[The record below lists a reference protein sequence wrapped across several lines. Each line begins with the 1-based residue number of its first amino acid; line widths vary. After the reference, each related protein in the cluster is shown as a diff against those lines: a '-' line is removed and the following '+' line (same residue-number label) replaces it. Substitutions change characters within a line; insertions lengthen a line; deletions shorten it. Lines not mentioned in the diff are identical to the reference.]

1 MKKSK
6 KILAVLLTVLTVVGI
21 FSCATTVWAEEYNEY
36 VETKAYEE
44 KLLTETVDSESEKA
58 EIVCEVEE
66 KREEYSK
73 TYKRM
78 DGSYTTVVSRTPI
91 HKFKDGEWKEIDN
104 SLATEGEILKNTDGS
119 FDIEFPETISE
130 NEKITVTNN
139 GESIAFSVN
148 NIDSSSAVVTTPES
162 EEKDIIE
169 EDLSKTVS
177 EITYESIDKNTDVQ
191 YVVSSGFVK
200 ENIIVNDESGI
211 KDTYSFDIEKGS
223 LTAVLDDSNSLI
235 FKNEKKEI
243 VFTIP
248 APVMTDANNL
258 VSYDIDV
265 TVENAD
271 KSVLTLTYTPSEEWL
286 NSNDRAYPVVID
298 PVISLPSENE
308 VVIEDATIYYTSDD
322 LNSLNTNYIDLPF
335 GIIADTEFEDDRF
348 IKGNVLVKF
357 NMDVFEGF
365 KSPEIAVTDVN
376 YMGSGNV
383 AGGNII
389 AKPINGTWDSSTITY
404 DDVYPADGS
413 TPVITYEDEIIDYF
427 TGIPLNGEDEENF
440 TVYFNITELFNQ
452 WLKGETDNNG
462 FALVPESSNV
472 TGLMTIG
479 GCFEISYNGNVN
491 RAYYDSYCTIDY
503 VDTTGTND
511 SFEYLTQEIGRAGTA
526 SVNTFTRALS
536 LNRTDLSMDGLR
548 LPTSVAFNYNPSA
561 NSFIDIMLGIVN
573 ELDDS
578 DETVILPYGNN
589 WLPSCF
595 QCVTMF
601 TEGEFQ
607 FFTGE
612 GTLVTF
618 NEKEE
623 TVTEIIDEVETTT
636 TVTTF
641 EADETSDSGYTLELI
656 DETGNDEFEN
666 MKLTSPNGTVSYF
679 SEYGVVNRICET
691 EPNSDGTYDTIY
703 IVSMDD
709 NDFVIDYITDGI
721 GRKYDFVYDEE
732 LGLLTEINCLAAD
745 GTQIK
750 AGSTDEDLKILYN
763 YDEDRNL
770 IDVTYPDGKYVMYD
784 YENGNLVK
792 VTNIDDYN
800 IEYTYDS
807 LDKVTMITEMAGSTS
822 GNSITLEE
830 LSNRQVKII
839 DAYLGTEIH
848 QFGKDGK
855 LNYIFDDKGNY
866 YKSENS
872 QSSDESV
879 SVEYGWKVEPENL
892 LKNGSFE
899 DVTNSKPSNWSNA
912 FDVEDTI
919 DGNASNYACKVN
931 GTTQQTQTVSV
942 NGGTAY
948 TFSVYAKT
956 TSDTG
961 VLDIQVLAKNG
972 TGGSNSTGQQF
983 ILTKEY
989 QQYSVTVGNL
999 NDITEVTVTIG
1010 GENTTGDVWVDN
1022 AQLESSNGTTEF
1034 NYVENGTFRYVTDT
1048 VPDNWSESTIA
1059 TQTLNEES
1067 VNAVVLN
1074 GGLPYYEQSGET
1086 YTLKDSV
1093 SSVTQNVKIN
1103 GKKGDVYSVG
1113 GWFKGLFDDNYINP
1127 DFIPPN
1133 ADTNTQLTNSLA
1145 QIKVTYQYIKETKDS
1160 DGNDT
1165 QETVTENFV
1174 VDFEA
1179 HNDSWQ
1185 YAVDSFALK
1194 ADVESVDVTIIT
1206 KNIPETSYATNI
1218 SLTKD
1223 SDSVL
1228 IEDDTTTEEDSTYTS
1243 CPDDCQC
1250 AECLRKETTTEDAF
1264 GNILSNKSTDGIKY
1278 IETLSSYTS
1287 DGNYI
1292 ATYTDERGNV
1302 TTLNYN
1308 TLNGIL
1314 ESVTS
1319 PMGIGSE
1326 TTTTSYE
1333 YDEMGNVVSVSTG
1346 LNDDESQTL
1355 EYVYENDRLTEITT
1369 PNGKFRIIYDDWGQ
1383 VLSVNVVVIKNNRE
1397 TNIPLVQYTYGAEA
1411 KRTQIASVTYTNS
1424 SKNKSVYRYYYTD
1437 DGNVENITLNQKDKH
1452 TITYDNLGALTKIK
1466 NADGRTV
1473 QYTDNGVNI
1482 YNAEDVLV
1490 YTSITGDDGLTTEEN
1505 YGIKYKEHEP
1515 GYNYDSATGSSTSTT
1530 ALDIAKY
1537 YRVEQ
1542 AATTDWF
1549 GREDSHLTTIYDIT
1563 EETETV
1569 SAETI
1574 GKISTE
1580 YEYPVADDGKTSS
1593 NVEKYINKTYNGS
1606 SGNVRVYDGYYY
1618 EYDKQN
1624 KISAEKTLNADGTTT
1639 DKYSYEYDEFGQL
1652 VRFNDAVENKTY
1664 TYTYD
1669 NNGNILTK
1677 LEYAYTTGDLGTATN
1692 TTTYGYD
1699 TQWKDKL
1706 TTVGDKTI
1714 TYDNIGNPTSY
1725 LGATLTWEGRN
1736 LKSYETEEQK
1746 FEYQYDENGMRYR
1759 TTITNKEDN
1768 SVGYLDYVWVD
1779 SKLISISFT
1788 SDELNQTVKYLYND
1802 FDEPVGFVST
1812 REDGS
1817 VDTYYYLKNA
1827 QGDITNIVSAAGKK
1841 MVSFTYDV
1849 FGKRT
1854 VEYHANGSTT
1864 PGQIELIT
1872 QMKADLLNPFAYRGY
1887 CYDYDMG
1894 MYYLQS
1900 RYYDPNTGRFI
1911 NADDTNYLNA
1921 TGTVLGC
1928 NLFAYCENDPVNFV
1942 DSFGEKKTPNSA
1954 YTAVYTILFI
1964 IMIDAYCAA
1973 FKINSDANKKGTIA
1987 IDLTKNMEG
1996 TSFSNIIYSFYKLI
2010 GDKVFDLMATY
2021 ATTLFYDTYH
2031 DIHNKKHKKDQTEQ
2045 RYFLF
2050 SDKCVSKE
2058 VKEHVIGY
2066 WYSTNVSGIKRDD
2079 MSVAFRTY
2087 AKFKTKNEMKSH
2099 CKEINIAEQDA
2110 IDVRDRT
2117 VFGYFSGIRSCY
2129 KYTSADPYAHPVL
2142 INNEMVYA
2150 QRTYQNVRNTWKKN
2164 PIPTYMLY

>member
-6 KILAVLLTVLTVVGI
+6 KILAILLTVLTVVGI

-44 KLLTETVDSESEKA
+44 KLLTETVASESEKA

-73 TYKRM
+73 TYKRA
-78 DGSYTTVVSRTPI
+78 DGSYTTVVSQTPI
-91 HKFKDGEWKEIDN
+91 HTLKDGEWKEIDN
-104 SLATEGEILKNTDGS
+104 TLKTDEGILKNTDGS

-148 NIDSSSAVVTTPES
+148 NIDSSSAVVTTPEAN
-162 EEKDIIE
+162 EKDIIE

-200 ENIIVNDESGI
+200 ENIIVNDKSGL
-211 KDTYSFDIEKGS
+211 KDTYSFDIEKGN
-223 LTAVLDDSNSLI
+223 LTAVLDDSNNLN

-248 APVMTDANNL
+248 APVMTDANNT

-265 TVENAD
+265 SVENAD
-271 KSVLTLTYTPSEEWL
+271 KSILTLIYTPSKEWL

-298 PVISLPSENE
+298 PVIALPSENE
-308 VVIEDATIYYTSDD
+308 VVIEDALIYYTSDNLD
-322 LNSLNTNYIDLPF
+322 SLNTNYVNSPL
-335 GIIADTEFEDDRF
+335 GIIADIGSVEDEEFM
-348 IKGNVLVKF
+348 KGNVLVKF

-376 YMGSGNV
+376 YMGSGN
-383 AGGNII
+383 AMGGNIL
-389 AKPINGTWDSSTITY
+389 AKPINGTWDSTTITY
-404 DDVYPADGS
+404 DDVYPSDGS
-413 TPVITYEDEIIDYF
+413 DPVITYEDKIIDYF
-427 TGIPLNGEDEENF
+427 TGFPLNTEAEE
-440 TVYFNITELFNQ
+440 TSIVYFNITELFNQ
-452 WLKGETDNNG
+452 WLKGEIDNNG

-472 TGLMTIG
+472 TSMIIMG
-479 GCFEISYNGNVN
+479 GYVEAINTG
-491 RAYYDSYCTIDY
+491 RKTYYDSYCTIDY

-526 SVNTFTRALS
+526 NVNTFTRALS

-548 LPTSVAFNYNPSA
+548 LPTDVTFNYNPSA

-573 ELDDS
+573 ELDGS
-578 DETVILPYGNN
+578 DESVILPYGNN

-595 QCVTMF
+595 QCITMF

-618 NEKEE
+618 NQKDETEEGSE
-623 TVTEIIDEVETTT
+623 TV
-636 TVTTF
+636 VTTF
-641 EADETSDSGYTLELI
+641 EADETSDSGYTLELV
-656 DETGNDEFEN
+656 DETGDVTFEN
-666 MKLTSPNGTVSYF
+666 MKLTSPSGTVSYF
-679 SEYGVVNRICET
+679 SEDGFVNRICEA
-691 EPNSDGTYDTIY
+691 EPNSDGTYDTIN
-703 IVSMDD
+703 IVSIDD
-709 NDFVIDYITDGI
+709 SGYVIDYITDGV
-721 GRKYDFVYDEE
+721 GRKYDFEYNEE
-732 LGLLTEINCLAAD
+732 IGLLTGINCLAAD

-750 AGSTDEDLKILYN
+750 AGTTEVDLKVTYG
-763 YDEDRNL
+763 YDSNRNL
-770 IDVTYPDGKYVMYD
+770 TSVTYPDGKTVSYTYS
-784 YENGNLVK
+784 GNKLVK
-792 VTNIDDYN
+792 VQNIDAYS
-800 IEYTYDS
+800 IQYTYDT
-807 LDKVTMITEMAGSTS
+807 LGKVTKITEKS
-822 GNSITLEE
+822 GYTQGNFINLKE
-830 LSNRQVKII
+830 LNNRQVKIT
-839 DAYLGTEIH
+839 DAYTGVKIY
-848 QFGKDGK
+848 QFGKDGR
-855 LNYIFDDKGNY
+855 LHYIFDDNGNFC
-866 YKSENS
+866 KSDYAPTNENVL
-872 QSSDESV
+872 SSND
-879 SVEYGWKVEPENL
+879 WKVEPENL
-892 LKNGSFE
+892 LKNGSFDTAADNLPKE
-899 DVTNSKPSNWSNA
+899 WENA
-912 FDVEDTI
+912 FSVTFADITNVYDNSCNVVSTQE
-919 DGNASNYACKVN
+919 
-931 GTTQQTQTVSV
+931 TTKLQSQTVDV
-942 NGGTAY
+942 DGGKNF
-948 TFSVYAKT
+948 TFSLYAKNNANE
-956 TSDTG
+956 S
-961 VLDIQVLAKNG
+961 KE
-972 TGGSNSTGQQF
+972 
-983 ILTKEY
+983 TKETDKLY
-989 QQYSVTVGNL
+989 LKIIAVDENEKETSEAIQIVPTKEFEQYSVSVSTKTETDYVIVEFGL
-999 NDITEVTVTIG
+999 N
-1010 GENTTGDVWVDN
+1010 ENTGNFLVNNT
-1022 AQLESSNGTTEF
+1022 QLERGNGTAEF
-1034 NYVENGTFRYVTDT
+1034 NYVENGAFRYVTDT
-1048 VPDNWSESTIA
+1048 APYNWSESTIA

-1127 DFIPPN
+1127 NFMPN
-1133 ADTNTQLTNSLA
+1133 YATTNTQLTNCLA
-1145 QIKVTYQYIKETKDS
+1145 QIKVTYQYTKDTTDS

-1223 SDSVL
+1223 SDSML
-1228 IEDDTTTEEDSTYTS
+1228 SEDDTTEGNEETCICKCEDCYYGEK
-1243 CPDDCQC
+1243 CPCTGAINGDCQC
-1250 AECLRKETTTEDAF
+1250 PECLRKETTTEDDF
-1264 GNILSNKSTDGIKY
+1264 GNTLSNKSTDGIKY

-1287 DGNYI
+1287 DGNYL
-1292 ATYTDERGNV
+1292 ATYTDERGNE
-1302 TTLNYN
+1302 TTYDYN

-1314 ESVTS
+1314 KSVTS
-1319 PMGIGSE
+1319 PIGTGSE

-1333 YDEMGNVVSVSTG
+1333 YDEMGNIVSVSTK

-1355 EYVYENDRLTEITT
+1355 EYVYENDRLTEIIT
-1369 PNGKFRIIYDDWGQ
+1369 PNGKFAIIYDTWGQ
-1383 VLSVNVVVIKNNRE
+1383 VISVNVVDADENL
-1397 TNIPLVQYTYGAEA
+1397 IPLVEYDYNGKAL
-1411 KRTQIASVTYTNS
+1411 RTQVSTVTYHNS
-1424 SKNKSVYRYYYTD
+1424 DNNDSTYEY
-1437 DGNVENITLNQKDKH
+1437 
-1452 TITYDNLGALTKIK
+1452 TYDNNGNVTNIKINGEDKHIITYSSLGELTGIY

-1473 QYTDNGVNI
+1473 KYIDNGVYI
-1482 YNAEDVLV
+1482 YNDSKKLV
-1490 YTSITGDDGLTTEEN
+1490 YTSVTDSEGKITEEN
-1505 YGIKYKEHEP
+1505 YGIKYKEHESK
-1515 GYNYDSATGSSTSTT
+1515 YEYDSATGSSTNTT

-1549 GREDSHLTTIYDIT
+1549 GREESHLTTIYDIT
-1563 EETETV
+1563 EEVIVETTETDESV
-1569 SAETI
+1569 GTNESNATNEDDDEGVPPEVI

-1624 KISAEKTLNADGTTT
+1624 KIYAEKTLNADGTTT

-1677 LEYAYTTGDLGTATN
+1677 SEYAYTTGLLGTATD
-1692 TTTYGYD
+1692 TTTYTYFED
-1699 TQWKDKL
+1699 WKDKL
-1706 TTVGDKTI
+1706 WKIDNQQIV
-1714 TYDNIGNPTSY
+1714 YDSIGNPISY
-1725 LGATLTWEGRN
+1725 LGATLKWEGRN

-1759 TTITNKEDN
+1759 TTITNKEDK

-1854 VEYHANGSTT
+1854 VEYQANDSTT
-1864 PGQIELIT
+1864 PSHIELLI
-1872 QMKADLLNPFAYRGY
+1872 QIKADLLNPFAYRGY

-1928 NLFAYCENDPVNFV
+1928 NLFAYCENDPVNNV
-1942 DSFGEKKTPNSA
+1942 DPRGSFPVTGKDPKNGTKEALRRFSKQVIGVRKVTGINIKKIKDGLSTGKISYVNNKKKDKKIDFIIGTKSIWQNATSQKFNTYTNGINNVSMGVVNSINSWINNGMGGSAAPYGVAVGIVIAAYAGVEIKYSNFIEVFDSVYGPKGLDPKNRRYYFLLRIEGEKEYNGW
-1954 YTAVYTILFI
+1954 Y
-1964 IMIDAYCAA
+1964 
-1973 FKINSDANKKGTIA
+1973 A
-1987 IDLTKNMEG
+1987 IPDSVG
-1996 TSFSNIIYSFYKLI
+1996 RVV
-2010 GDKVFDLMATY
+2010 KV
-2021 ATTLFYDTYH
+2021 
-2031 DIHNKKHKKDQTEQ
+2031 K
-2045 RYFLF
+2045 
-2050 SDKCVSKE
+2050 
-2058 VKEHVIGY
+2058 
-2066 WYSTNVSGIKRDD
+2066 
-2079 MSVAFRTY
+2079 
-2087 AKFKTKNEMKSH
+2087 
-2099 CKEINIAEQDA
+2099 
-2110 IDVRDRT
+2110 
-2117 VFGYFSGIRSCY
+2117 
-2129 KYTSADPYAHPVL
+2129 
-2142 INNEMVYA
+2142 
-2150 QRTYQNVRNTWKKN
+2150 
-2164 PIPTYMLY
+2164 

>member
-1 MKKSK
+1 M
-6 KILAVLLTVLTVVGI
+6 
-21 FSCATTVWAEEYNEY
+21 
-36 VETKAYEE
+36 
-44 KLLTETVDSESEKA
+44 
-58 EIVCEVEE
+58 
-66 KREEYSK
+66 
-73 TYKRM
+73 
-78 DGSYTTVVSRTPI
+78 
-91 HKFKDGEWKEIDN
+91 
-104 SLATEGEILKNTDGS
+104 
-119 FDIEFPETISE
+119 
-130 NEKITVTNN
+130 
-139 GESIAFSVN
+139 
-148 NIDSSSAVVTTPES
+148 
-162 EEKDIIE
+162 
-169 EDLSKTVS
+169 
-177 EITYESIDKNTDVQ
+177 
-191 YVVSSGFVK
+191 
-200 ENIIVNDESGI
+200 
-211 KDTYSFDIEKGS
+211 
-223 LTAVLDDSNSLI
+223 
-235 FKNEKKEI
+235 
-243 VFTIP
+243 
-248 APVMTDANNL
+248 
-258 VSYDIDV
+258 
-265 TVENAD
+265 
-271 KSVLTLTYTPSEEWL
+271 
-286 NSNDRAYPVVID
+286 
-298 PVISLPSENE
+298 
-308 VVIEDATIYYTSDD
+308 
-322 LNSLNTNYIDLPF
+322 
-335 GIIADTEFEDDRF
+335 
-348 IKGNVLVKF
+348 
-357 NMDVFEGF
+357 
-365 KSPEIAVTDVN
+365 
-376 YMGSGNV
+376 
-383 AGGNII
+383 
-389 AKPINGTWDSSTITY
+389 
-404 DDVYPADGS
+404 
-413 TPVITYEDEIIDYF
+413 
-427 TGIPLNGEDEENF
+427 
-440 TVYFNITELFNQ
+440 
-452 WLKGETDNNG
+452 
-462 FALVPESSNV
+462 
-472 TGLMTIG
+472 
-479 GCFEISYNGNVN
+479 
-491 RAYYDSYCTIDY
+491 
-503 VDTTGTND
+503 
-511 SFEYLTQEIGRAGTA
+511 
-526 SVNTFTRALS
+526 
-536 LNRTDLSMDGLR
+536 
-548 LPTSVAFNYNPSA
+548 
-561 NSFIDIMLGIVN
+561 
-573 ELDDS
+573 
-578 DETVILPYGNN
+578 
-589 WLPSCF
+589 
-595 QCVTMF
+595 
-601 TEGEFQ
+601 
-607 FFTGE
+607 
-612 GTLVTF
+612 
-618 NEKEE
+618 
-623 TVTEIIDEVETTT
+623 
-636 TVTTF
+636 
-641 EADETSDSGYTLELI
+641 
-656 DETGNDEFEN
+656 
-666 MKLTSPNGTVSYF
+666 
-679 SEYGVVNRICET
+679 
-691 EPNSDGTYDTIY
+691 
-703 IVSMDD
+703 
-709 NDFVIDYITDGI
+709 
-721 GRKYDFVYDEE
+721 
-732 LGLLTEINCLAAD
+732 
-745 GTQIK
+745 
-750 AGSTDEDLKILYN
+750 
-763 YDEDRNL
+763 
-770 IDVTYPDGKYVMYD
+770 
-784 YENGNLVK
+784 
-792 VTNIDDYN
+792 
-800 IEYTYDS
+800 
-807 LDKVTMITEMAGSTS
+807 
-822 GNSITLEE
+822 
-830 LSNRQVKII
+830 
-839 DAYLGTEIH
+839 
-848 QFGKDGK
+848 
-855 LNYIFDDKGNY
+855 
-866 YKSENS
+866 
-872 QSSDESV
+872 
-879 SVEYGWKVEPENL
+879 
-892 LKNGSFE
+892 KNGSFE
-899 DVTNSKPSNWSNA
+899 DVTNSKPSNWTNA
-912 FDVEDTI
+912 FDAKDTI
-919 DGNASNYACKVN
+919 NDDAIINKACEVN

-961 VLDIQVLAKNG
+961 VLDIQVSAKDSNG
-972 TGGSNSTGQQF
+972 SSSTKAEVIHLNNEF
-983 ILTKEY
+983 E
-989 QQYSVTVGNL
+989 QYSVTVENL
-999 NDITEVTVTIG
+999 TDITEVTVTIG
-1010 GENTTGDVWVDN
+1010 GQNTTGEVWVDN
-1022 AQLESSNGTTEF
+1022 AQLERGKGTAEF
-1034 NYVENGTFRYVTDT
+1034 NYIENGTFGYVTDNI
-1048 VPDNWSESTIA
+1048 PDNWSEATVA

-1067 VNAVVLN
+1067 VNSVVLN
-1074 GGLPYYEQSGET
+1074 GGLPYYEQSEET

-1093 SSVTQNVKIN
+1093 SSVTQNIKIN
-1103 GKKGDVYSVG
+1103 GKKGDIYSVG

-1127 DFIPPN
+1127 NFMPSY
-1133 ADTNTQLTNSLA
+1133 ATTNTQLTNSLA
-1145 QIKVTYQYIKETKDS
+1145 QIKVTYRYTKDTKDS

-1165 QETVTENFV
+1165 QETITENFV

-1185 YAVDSFALK
+1185 YSVDFFALK

-1228 IEDDTTTEEDSTYTS
+1228 IEDDTTTEEDSTDTS
-1243 CPDDCQC
+1243 CADDCQC
-1250 AECLRKETTTEDAF
+1250 PECLRKETTTEDAF

-1287 DGNYI
+1287 DCNYL
-1292 ATYTDERGNV
+1292 ATYTDERGNE
-1302 TTLNYN
+1302 TTYDYN

-1437 DGNVENITLNQKDKH
+1437 DGNVENITLNQKAKH
-1452 TITYDNLGALTKIK
+1452 TITYDNLGALTQIK

-1473 QYTDNGVNI
+1473 KYTDNGVNI

-1515 GYNYDSATGSSTSTT
+1515 EYKYDSATGSSTNTT

-1593 NVEKYINKTYNGS
+1593 NVEKYINKTYNGKNS
-1606 SGNVRVYDGYYY
+1606 SVRVYDGYYY

-1677 LEYAYTTGDLGTATN
+1677 SEYAYTTGDLGTATN

-1714 TYDNIGNPTSY
+1714 AYDNIGNPTSY

-1746 FEYQYDENGMRYR
+1746 LQYEYDENRMRYR

-1854 VEYHANGSTT
+1854 VEYQANGSTN
-1864 PGQIELIT
+1864 PGQIELLT

-1921 TGTVLGC
+1921 TATVLGC
-1928 NLFAYCENDPVNFV
+1928 NLFAYCENDPVNNIDPRGTV
-1942 DSFGEKKTPNSA
+1942 SLSDAKKTFNNAS
-1954 YTAVYTILFI
+1954 VYVKTF
-1964 IMIDAYCAA
+1964 
-1973 FKINSDANKKGTIA
+1973 
-1987 IDLTKNMEG
+1987 
-1996 TSFSNIIYSFYKLI
+1996 FSNLLSSIKSYAKKFFNIVSYRKGVLKISSTAAAVVVDAIATAISKTSTVALKTFDQVVGYLPNQAKKSIASFVKKQMVPVLNNSVVKRTLTNIRKALWTALKCVADRFVEYSF
-2010 GDKVFDLMATY
+2010 DFAFSE
-2021 ATTLFYDTYH
+2021 AASSWS
-2031 DIHNKKHKKDQTEQ
+2031 
-2045 RYFLF
+2045 RYFSILSWYEVLDVFSSWGNLF
-2050 SDKCVSKE
+2050 CYCLDIVDGNPDGYISITLKK
-2058 VKEHVIGY
+2058 VK
-2066 WYSTNVSGIKRDD
+2066 R
-2079 MSVAFRTY
+2079 
-2087 AKFKTKNEMKSH
+2087 
-2099 CKEINIAEQDA
+2099 
-2110 IDVRDRT
+2110 
-2117 VFGYFSGIRSCY
+2117 
-2129 KYTSADPYAHPVL
+2129 
-2142 INNEMVYA
+2142 
-2150 QRTYQNVRNTWKKN
+2150 
-2164 PIPTYMLY
+2164 